1 MVLALRQR
9 LVADIAET
17 VKLFAIL
24 GFLFSTLG
32 IALREDLRVTFEFA
46 LVGIALASTI
56 VLLVHEKKDEA
67 ATAIWFGA
75 VASILVSCDLTEW
88 IGRALCILFGF
99 FCLWLTWYIK
109 PVPVEDSILEPSE
122 R

>member
-32 IALREDLRVTFEFA
+32 IAVREDLRVIFEFA

-56 VLLVHEKKDEA
+56 VLLVHQKKEEA

-75 VASILVSCDLTEW
+75 SAAFLVSCDVTEPV
-88 IGRALCILFGF
+88 GRVLLILFGL
-99 FCLWLTWYIK
+99 FCLWLMWYIK
-109 PVPVEDSILEPSE
+109 PWPEGGQSCEQ
-122 R
+122 